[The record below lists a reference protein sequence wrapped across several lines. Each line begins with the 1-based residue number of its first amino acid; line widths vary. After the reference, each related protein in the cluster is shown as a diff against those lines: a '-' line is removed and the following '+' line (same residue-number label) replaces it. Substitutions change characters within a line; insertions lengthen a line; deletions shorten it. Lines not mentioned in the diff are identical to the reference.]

1 VSEKD
6 IASHAG
12 NWSYNQSSIGIKH
25 EGYSNNPAWFTDTM
39 FRSSGSLLRTW
50 QINTKSR

>member
-1 VSEKD
+1 MSEKD

-25 EGYSNNPAWFTDTM
+25 EGYSNNSAWFTDTM